1 MCSLQQRILLSV
13 ALLVSQLAAA
23 QGQEELANAAGD
35 ALETISRMDE
45 LSSMVLGALVLE
57 AGDGR
62 LNLPVLAPAGA
73 TATSCAAIESSAI
86 VVAAGA
92 AGGGARRQAP
102 TGGAWACFP
111 ADCCWCLLLPQ
122 PRW

>member
-57 AGDGR
+57 AGDG
-62 LNLPVLAPAGA
+62 LGLCGLKV
-73 TATSCAAIESSAI
+73 
-86 VVAAGA
+86 
-92 AGGGARRQAP
+92 
-102 TGGAWACFP
+102 W
-111 ADCCWCLLLPQ
+111 
-122 PRW
+122 